1 MQLII
6 LDRDGVINED
16 SDEYIKSPSEWK
28 PIRGS
33 LEAIARL
40 HRAGWRVVVATNQS
54 GIARRLFDLDTLA
67 RIHKTMHQRVVENGG
82 LIDAV
87 FFCPHVPADN
97 CDCRKP
103 RPGMLLD
110 IAERLHIEL
119 DKVPAIGDSLRD
131 IQAAQAA
138 GARPILVKTG
148 KGFGTVSNPDLD
160 PGVPVYEDLYSAV
173 DALLKSRHPVS
184 GIRGSYT

>member
-1 MQLII
+1 MRLVI

-67 RIHKTMHQRVVENGG
+67 RIHQTMHQRVSASGG

-87 FFCPHVPADN
+87 FFCPHGPDDN
-97 CDCRKP
+97 CSCRKP
-103 RPGMLLD
+103 RPGMLHD
-110 IAERLHIEL
+110 IASRLRIDL
-119 DKVPAIGDSLRD
+119 TGVPAIGDSLRD
-131 IQAAQAA
+131 LQAAAAA
-138 GARPILVKTG
+138 GARPVLVKTG
-148 KGFGTVSNPDLD
+148 KGFGTANHPQLPAGTVVYDDLF
-160 PGVPVYEDLYSAV
+160 SAV
-173 DALLKSRHPVS
+173 EALLCNLPDRFS
-184 GIRGSYT
+184 

>member
-16 SDEYIKSPSEWK
+16 SDDFIKSPGEWQ

-40 HRAGWRVVVATNQS
+40 HRAGWKVIVATNQS
-54 GIARRLFDLDTLA
+54 GIARRLLDLDTLA
-67 RIHKTMHQRVVENGG
+67 RIHETMHRRVIESGG

-87 FFCPHVPADN
+87 FFCPHGPDDN

-103 RPGMLLD
+103 KPGLFHA
-110 IAERLHIEL
+110 IAARLRTDL
-119 DKVPAIGDSLRD
+119 QGVPAIGDSLRD
-131 IQAAQAA
+131 IQAARSA
-138 GARPILVKTG
+138 GASPILVKTG
-148 KGFGTVSNPDLD
+148 KGFGTASNPELD
-160 PGVPVYEDLYSAV
+160 HSVPVYDDLYSAV
-173 DALLKSRHPVS
+173 DDLL
-184 GIRGSYT
+184 GTTG